1 MSTIYV
7 SYSRKDRD
15 FVLQVT
21 EKLSAVGH
29 RILIDDEL
37 LQPGIDWRS
46 ALKEGMRQADV
57 FIAFLSEYSVQ
68 SPYVIEEL
76 VSARA
81 LADINKSLLLIPV
94 VIDKIPVP
102 EVINDLFAYIEP
114 DRDSD
119 KLANLLQNA
128 IAKYSAS
135 KELEAQKIA
144 ESKREATATSQRI
157 ESNATVY
164 IEEALTKLGHIE
176 TRYRFISNAWY
187 LAGFL
192 ALITGAAIGG
202 FGLLQWGQQSNREWV
217 DFALVTLK
225 TIVVLSLLGAC
236 SKYAFSL
243 GRSYVTEALK
253 SADRIHAIS
262 FGKFYLKAFGGNAE
276 WSQLKE
282 VFQHWNIDKGSSFL
296 SSSTTDFDPKIVEKL
311 TEIAKQFAQQSSK

>member
-1 MSTIYV
+1 MTTIYV

-15 FVLQVT
+15 FVLKVT

-29 RILIDDEL
+29 RVLIDDEL
-37 LQPGIDWRS
+37 LQPGVDWRS
-46 ALKEGMRQADV
+46 ALKEGMRQAEV
-57 FIAFLSEYSVQ
+57 FISFLSENSVL

-81 LADINKSLLLIPV
+81 MADVNKSLLLIPI

-102 EVINDLFAYIEP
+102 DIISDLFTYIEP
-114 DRDSD
+114 DRNSE
-119 KLANLLQNA
+119 KLANVLQNA
-128 IAKYSAS
+128 IAKYSVK
-135 KELEAQKIA
+135 KELEAEKNVESQK
-144 ESKREATATSQRI
+144 EANATSQRI
-157 ESNATVY
+157 ESNATIY
-164 IEEALTKLGHIE
+164 IEEALTKLSLIE

-187 LAGFL
+187 LSGFI
-192 ALITGAAIGG
+192 ALIAGAAIGG

-253 SADRIHAIS
+253 SAGPCCITRCRGRAGRRVGCLQVCQHKKIGAIQCATS
-262 FGKFYLKAFGGNAE
+262 NY
-276 WSQLKE
+276 
-282 VFQHWNIDKGSSFL
+282 
-296 SSSTTDFDPKIVEKL
+296 
-311 TEIAKQFAQQSSK
+311 